1 MNTTNKKEKKMAN
14 KTTAFV
20 PTDEN
25 QKLIDQL
32 KEQHLTP
39 TKIMRW
45 ALDELDKV
53 VNPKPKE
60 K

>member
-1 MNTTNKKEKKMAN
+1 MAN